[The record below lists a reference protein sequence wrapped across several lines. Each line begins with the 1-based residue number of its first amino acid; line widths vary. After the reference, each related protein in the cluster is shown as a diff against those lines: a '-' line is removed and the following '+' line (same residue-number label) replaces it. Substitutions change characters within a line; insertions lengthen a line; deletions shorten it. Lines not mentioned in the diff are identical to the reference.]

1 MQDIRLATVLVIR
14 KDGQYL
20 SRVEI
25 GTGRVIWDPHL
36 SDAWRTRDRVL
47 ARILAKKHGGE
58 LTLFNPIIWRVK
70 AL

>member
-14 KDGQYL
+14 KGGQYL

-25 GTGRVIWDPHL
+25 GTGRAVWDPHL
-36 SDAWRTRDRVL
+36 SDAWRTRDKVL
-47 ARILAKKHGGE
+47 ARMVAEKHGGTLE
-58 LTLFNPIIWRVK
+58 LFNPIIWRVK

>member
-20 SRVEI
+20 SRIEI
-25 GTGRVIWDPHL
+25 VTGRAVWDPHL
-36 SDAWRTRDRVL
+36 SDAWRTRDRML
-47 ARILAKKHGGE
+47 AQMVAQKHGGTPE
-58 LTLFNPIIWRVK
+58 LFNPIIWRVK